1 MAFFNFIDLKYNNLN
16 NQINDYLKKI
26 YSKSNEVFTNASPF
40 GQILNV
46 LKEFFQHTVL
56 YQKNIV
62 RNLDID
68 TVTNVKVMRA
78 YSLIAGHNPTR
89 PISASGTLKFT
100 LKMSIDS
107 KNEISGGAIA
117 LNDKTL
123 LLNNTNGLYYSLR
136 FGKPTETFRINDM
149 SSFYANV
156 IQGQYETQTFTGTGL
171 KNQSFSVNIK
181 TINQIDNFDVVVR
194 HNGTTVTIYDSYYD
208 MGRNQKACVIKTG
221 MNGGI
226 DIFFGNGYCG
236 FIPEISSIIEVTYLL
251 TDGISGNILTPVTN
265 DFRFM
270 SEATD
275 INGNII
281 NMNNLFDIEVSESI
295 NYGSEGDSL
304 LFLKNSL
311 SNVSRNFVLST
322 PQQYIYQLSRLGFFS
337 KVNAYNTLTDN
348 DYTNDNKIYLFLTPK
363 VSNYYTTTVNYFNVP
378 LSVYTLQ
385 QYDID
390 KILTYL
396 NKNANIPIGVEIE
409 IIQPRISKYV
419 MIVYVRKN
427 YGSSDETIKNNIIS
441 NVSTYLSDLFRDD
454 RIVRSDMMSVIEN
467 VDGVD
472 SVNIEFIS
480 EKNEVYH
487 RKSPTSND
495 IIGLDPILGDI
506 VVEKDELALIRGGWS
521 DRNGTYYNENSNSNG
536 LGPINIIF
544 VGTTK
549 NE

>member
-26 YSKSNEVFTNASPF
+26 YSKSNEVFSNASPF

-46 LKEFFQHTVL
+46 LKEFFQHTIL

-68 TVTNVKVMRA
+68 TLTNIKVMRT

-100 LKMSIDS
+100 LKMSIDA
-107 KNEISGGAIA
+107 KNEITGGAIL
-117 LNDKTL
+117 LNDKTQ

-136 FGKPTETFRINDM
+136 FGRSSETFRINDGA
-149 SSFYANV
+149 SFYANV
-156 IQGQYETQTFTGTGL
+156 IQGQYETQTFTGSGL

-181 TINQIDNFDVVVR
+181 TVSEIDNFDIIVK
-194 HNGTTVTIYDSYYD
+194 HNGTTLTIYDSYYD
-208 MGRNQKACVIKTG
+208 MNRNEKACVVKTG
-221 MNGGI
+221 MNGGV

-236 FIPEISSIIEVTYLL
+236 FIPEIGSIIDVTYLL
-251 TDGISGNILTPVTN
+251 TDGISGNILTPVAN
-265 DFRFM
+265 DFKFI
-270 SEATD
+270 SEVTD
-275 INGNII
+275 INGNPI
-281 NMNNLFDIEVSESI
+281 NMNNLFDIDVSESI
-295 NYGSEGDSL
+295 NYGSEGDPL

-322 PQQYIYQLSRLGFFS
+322 PQQYIYQLGRLGFFS

-363 VSNYYTTTVNYFNVP
+363 VSNYYTSTVNYFNVP
-378 LSVYTLQ
+378 LSAYSLQ
-385 QYDID
+385 QHDID

-396 NKNANIPIGVEIE
+396 NKNANIPIGVELE

-427 YGSSDETIKNNIIS
+427 YGISDETIKNNIIS

-454 RIVRSDMMSVIEN
+454 RIVRSDIIRIIEGI
-467 VDGVD
+467 DGVD
-472 SVNIEFIS
+472 SINVEFIS
-480 EKNEVYH
+480 EKNEVLH
-487 RKSPTSND
+487 RKTPSSND

-506 VVEKDELALIRGGWS
+506 IVEKDELALIRGGWS
-521 DRNGTYYNENSNSNG
+521 DRNGTYYNEKSNSNG